1 MSRMLFKR
9 SGIIYFNIS
18 KFKIE
23 FSPTGGGL
31 MPTVKRN
38 SKKNKIKSKK
48 IQELCSSFDA
58 GPSWHLSQVILVIIR
73 S

>member
-23 FSPTGGGL
+23 FSPTEGGGGIDA
-31 MPTVKRN
+31 N
-38 SKKNKIKSKK
+38 SKEEFKEK
-48 IQELCSSFDA
+48 QD
-58 GPSWHLSQVILVIIR
+58 
-73 S
+73 